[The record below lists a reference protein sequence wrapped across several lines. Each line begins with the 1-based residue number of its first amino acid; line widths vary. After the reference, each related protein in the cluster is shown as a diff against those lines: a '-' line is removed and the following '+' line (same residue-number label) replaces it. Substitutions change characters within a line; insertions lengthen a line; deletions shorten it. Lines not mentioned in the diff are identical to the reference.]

1 VLFKCR
7 KEMTTLIMAWYNAG
21 KDKLEF
27 VGDITVKESREQPIN
42 DAY

>member
-42 DAY
+42 DVY